1 MHRKDLS
8 KAVLILLV
16 LSISFSLDVP
26 SGFSEEEDQEASDA
40 KEKTLYQRLGGYDA
54 VAAVVGELFA
64 RMIPNEQLGKYFIGL
79 SDDSKK
85 RAQQLPVD
93 FVCSATGGPCI
104 YTGRDMKT
112 SHDGLGITD
121 SDWEVTVN
129 ILVGILDEFK
139 VPEPEKKELLGI
151 LSGLKPSIVEN

>member
-1 MHRKDLS
+1 MKRS
-8 KAVLILLV
+8 YFSISSSILLFFLIS
-16 LSISFSLDVP
+16 LSINLP
-26 SGFSEEEDQEASDA
+26 SGFSEENEQKAPGA
-40 KEKTLYQRLGGYDA
+40 PEKTLYQRLGGYDA
-54 VAAVVGELFA
+54 VAAVVGQLFA
-64 RMIPNEQLGKYFIGL
+64 RMIPNEQLGKYFVGL

-85 RAQQLPVD
+85 RVQQLTVD

-121 SDWEVTVN
+121 SDWDVTVN

>member
-1 MHRKDLS
+1 MAKRYFLKSLS
-8 KAVLILLV
+8 ILLFLLIS
-16 LSISFSLDVP
+16 LSICLP
-26 SGFSEEEDQEASDA
+26 SGISEEKDQKDTEAA
-40 KEKTLYQRLGGYDA
+40 AKTLYQRLGGYDA
-54 VAAVVGELFA
+54 VAAVVGQLFA

-85 RAQQLPVD
+85 RVQQLTVD

-112 SHDGLGITD
+112 SHEGLGITD

-139 VPEPEKKELLGI
+139 VPDLEKNELLGI
-151 LSGLKPSIVEN
+151 LSGLKPSIVEK

>member
-1 MHRKDLS
+1 MNRKYFS
-8 KAVLILLV
+8 KSSSILLFLLIS
-16 LSISFSLDVP
+16 LSINLP
-26 SGFSEEEDQEASDA
+26 TGFSEENEQKASDA
-40 KEKTLYQRLGGYDA
+40 AGKTLYQRLGGYDA

-64 RMIPNEQLGKYFIGL
+64 RMIPNQQLGKYFIGL

-85 RAQQLPVD
+85 RVQQLTVD

-112 SHDGLGITD
+112 SHEGLGITD
-121 SDWEVTVN
+121 SDWDVSVN

-139 VPEPEKKELLGI
+139 VPEQEKKELLGI
-151 LSGLKPSIVEN
+151 VSGLKPSIVEK

>member
-1 MHRKDLS
+1 MYRKKLS
-8 KAVLILLV
+8 TIVAIFLILFIS
-16 LSISFSLDVP
+16 LSLNVP

-85 RAQQLPVD
+85 RVQQLTVD

-121 SDWEVTVN
+121 SDWDVTVN

-139 VPEPEKKELLGI
+139 VPEAEKKELLGT
-151 LSGLKPSIVEN
+151 LSGLKPSIVQN

>member
-1 MHRKDLS
+1 MHRKNLS
-8 KAVLILLV
+8 KTVSILLILFIS
-16 LSISFSLDVP
+16 LSLNVP
-26 SGFSEEEDQEASDA
+26 SGFSEEKDQKASDPS
-40 KEKTLYQRLGGYDA
+40 EKTLYQRLGGYDA

-64 RMIPNEQLGKYFIGL
+64 RMIPNQQLGKYFIGL

-85 RAQQLPVD
+85 RVQQLTVD

-112 SHDGLGITD
+112 SHEGLGITD
-121 SDWEVTVN
+121 SDWEVSVN

-139 VPEPEKKELLGI
+139 VPDQEKNELLGI
-151 LSGLKPSIVEN
+151 LSGLKPSIVEK

>member
-1 MHRKDLS
+1 MTRKCYSRIPSVLLFFLLS
-8 KAVLILLV
+8 M
-16 LSISFSLDVP
+16 SISLP
-26 SGFSEEEDQEASDA
+26 SGFSEQKDEKAADA
-40 KEKTLYQRLGGYDA
+40 PEKTLYERLGGYDA

-79 SDDSKK
+79 SVDSRKQV
-85 RAQQLPVD
+85 QQLTVD

-112 SHDGLGITD
+112 SHEGLGITD
-121 SDWEVTVN
+121 SDWDVTVD

-151 LSGLKPSIVEN
+151 LSGLKPSIVEK

>member
-1 MHRKDLS
+1 MHRKNLS
-8 KAVLILLV
+8 KTVSILLILFIS
-16 LSISFSLDVP
+16 LSLNVP
-26 SGFSEEEDQEASDA
+26 SGFSEEKDQKASDA
-40 KEKTLYQRLGGYDA
+40 AEKTLYQRLGGYDA
-54 VAAVVGELFA
+54 VAAVVGQLFA
-64 RMIPNEQLGKYFIGL
+64 RMIPNQQLSRYFIGL

-85 RAQQLPVD
+85 RVQQLTVD

-112 SHDGLGITD
+112 SHEGLGITD
-121 SDWEVTVN
+121 SDWEVSVN

-139 VPEPEKKELLGI
+139 VPEQEKNELLGI